1 MIRVQDIVYV
11 AHRAPDLDLHAQFL
25 RDFGMVEVART
36 ADRLYVR
43 GAGTYPFIH
52 LTEKGEP
59 GFAGV
64 GLLAGSAAEL
74 DEASRLPSASP
85 SEAIEGP
92 GGGQRVR
99 LTAPDGYRV
108 DLVHGMARVDPLPV
122 RAPLPVNFAFQKQR
136 VKSFQ
141 RPDHEPARVVRLG
154 HCVLKFNDGDVGA
167 RWFQD
172 TLGMLVTDRLHVPGD
187 QAATLGNFLRCD
199 RGDRPA
205 DHHTIFALHT
215 PGDINVHHAS
225 FEVQDPDAVHIGH
238 EWLKEKGYKPAWG
251 VGRHLLGSQIF
262 DYWRS
267 PWGYMFEHYADGDLL
282 TADMPAGDYPAT
294 EENLAQWG
302 PALAPRFFE
311 SVVID

>member
-1 MIRVQDIVYV
+1 MIKVQDIVYV
-11 AHRAPDLDLHAQFL
+11 AHRAPDLEVHASFL
-25 RDFGMVEVART
+25 SDFGLVEVART
-36 ADRLYVR
+36 PDRLYMR
-43 GAGTYPFIH
+43 GAGPYPFIH
-52 LTEKGEP
+52 VTELGEP

-64 GLLAGSAAEL
+64 AMLVGSAAEL
-74 DEASRLPSASP
+74 EEASRLPGASAIEP
-85 SEAIEGP
+85 AEGP

-108 DLVHGMARVDPLPV
+108 DLLHGMTLVDPLPL
-122 RAPLPVNFAFQKQR
+122 RAPLPVNFAYEKQR

-141 RPDHEPARVVRLG
+141 RPSHEPAQIVRLG
-154 HCVLKFNDGDVGA
+154 HCVLKFSDGDA
-167 RWFQD
+167 AAKWFRE

-205 DHHTIFALHT
+205 DHHTIFALNT
-215 PGDINVHHAS
+215 PGDINVHHVS

-238 EWLKEKGYKPAWG
+238 EWLREKGYKAAWG

-282 TADMPAGDYPAT
+282 TADMAAGDYPAT

-311 SVVID
+311 SVVVD